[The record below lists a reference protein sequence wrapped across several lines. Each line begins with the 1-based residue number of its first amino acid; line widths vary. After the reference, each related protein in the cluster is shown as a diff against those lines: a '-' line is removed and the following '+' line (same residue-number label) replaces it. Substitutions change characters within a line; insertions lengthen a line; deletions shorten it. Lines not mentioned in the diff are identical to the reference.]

1 MALPEL
7 ANFCNTNAFWLVSSR
22 LQVGLASMQ
31 HSVSSSFASNV
42 IHSML
47 FDFDSYALPM
57 SRASGRSGQRHEL
70 E

>member
-1 MALPEL
+1 MALLGL
-7 ANFCNTNAFWLVSSR
+7 ANFCNTDAFWLVPSR
-22 LQVGLASMQ
+22 VQARLIAER

-57 SRASGRSGQRHEL
+57 SRAAGRSGQRRGL